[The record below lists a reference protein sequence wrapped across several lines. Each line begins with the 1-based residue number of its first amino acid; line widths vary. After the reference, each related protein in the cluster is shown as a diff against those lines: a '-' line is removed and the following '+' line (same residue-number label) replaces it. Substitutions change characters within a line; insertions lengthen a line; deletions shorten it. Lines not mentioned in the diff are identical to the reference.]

1 MPTLASSSSHTSNH
15 IRQNLSTS
23 LDVCDIA
30 EELLA
35 FGRKVDPTKVSQ
47 LKDLCHMLN
56 GMTDVFDIDLQPE
69 MISDELAPYPVPEL
83 CRSYNMKVVGNG
95 ASAVSPNS
103 RSCMDVHES
112 ADFEGLPPTF
122 IEELD

>member
-1 MPTLASSSSHTSNH
+1 MSVSV
-15 IRQNLSTS
+15 R
-23 LDVCDIA
+23 DIA

-35 FGRKVDPTKVSQ
+35 FDHKVDPTDVSQ

-69 MISDELAPYPVPEL
+69 ILSNELAPYPEL
-83 CRSYNMKVVGNG
+83 CRSYNMKVVDNG

-103 RSCMDVHES
+103 RSCMDVHKS

-122 IEELD
+122 IEELN